1 MLSTT
6 QLVKHN
12 KNMHNQEE
20 DTTEEEIQIHYQGMY
35 RENITIIFQ
44 INIVNTCYVLM
55 CIEDTFQL

>member
-35 RENITIIFQ
+35 RENITIIYFR
-44 INIVNTCYVLM
+44 
-55 CIEDTFQL
+55 

>member
-12 KNMHNQEE
+12 KKMHKQEE

-35 RENITIIFQ
+35 RENITTIFQ
-44 INIVNTCYVLM
+44 INFVNTCYVLM
-55 CIEDTFQL
+55 CIEDTF